1 VVPGM
6 YETHLKYGQCLQ
18 PISFN
23 NVGLRLT
30 RVIGVVWDVSITGGN
45 WCSLT

>member
-1 VVPGM
+1 VVPDTYGT
-6 YETHLKYGQCLQ
+6 YLKHGKCLQ

-23 NVGLRLT
+23 NLETRLS
-30 RVIGVVWDVSITGGN
+30 RVIGVVWDASITGGN